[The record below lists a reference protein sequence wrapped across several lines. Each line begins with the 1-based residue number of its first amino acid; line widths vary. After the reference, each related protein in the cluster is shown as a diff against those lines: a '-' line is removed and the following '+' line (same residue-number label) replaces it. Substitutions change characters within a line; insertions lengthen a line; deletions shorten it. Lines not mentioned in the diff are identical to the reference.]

1 MRYGVALKRE
11 AARETARRARANRNT
26 PPAIDVGRVCHRPQ
40 AKLVNAVV
48 LGPLRNVC
56 CLAGRQSGK
65 SFGGGALAPML
76 KVLATPGVNAI
87 VVTATDASCEKMA
100 FLPAV
105 ELNRVHG
112 LGGTPTFAAGDRS
125 MSFANGS
132 VVYYLG
138 ANNQKT
144 IDRLRG
150 TPNLVLCLIDE
161 AGIYD
166 PDTLAEMIKAVRP
179 GLRPRRGTL
188 CVMGTPS
195 PAGKQGTWY
204 DITVNPEYD
213 QHRFDYRDNDRV
225 PDFAEVEKTIDEDL
239 RAQFPEMTPAVARET
254 AWFKREYLALFEV
267 DLAEKVYQLTE
278 NNLVDHIPEQDTHI
292 TGGDIGVSANDAL
305 VGLGWTDG
313 KHDVYVTDQEE
324 ADGQDSIACA
334 DMVNAHNDRRHP
346 ILIAMDAGGLGGKTI
361 KTVQRLYPDVPVV
374 EAEKPPIGIQV
385 RAVNFLLQGGAG
397 WCLKVKRG
405 SPLALQLAGP
415 TWVDGIIGGTINEH
429 GKHSDLVPGLRYV
442 AIKARPYLPERE
454 AVEDDAQRAARAI
467 LEAKAAR
474 LAMAKKR
481 AKEAA
486 KPTAEDRFDEDSDDG
501 GLMGDDDGLTWG

>member
-11 AARETARRARANRNT
+11 AARESARRARANRNT
-26 PPAIDVGRVCHRPQ
+26 PPALDVGKVCHPKQ
-40 AKLVNAVV
+40 ASLVNTIV
-48 LGPLRNVC
+48 LGRYRNVC
-56 CLAGRQSGK
+56 GLAGRQSGK

-112 LGGTPTFAAGDRS
+112 LGGTPTYAAGDRAI
-125 MSFANGS
+125 SFPNGS

-239 RAQFPEMTPAVARET
+239 RAQFPHLTPAVARET
-254 AWFKREYLALFEV
+254 AWFLREYMALFEV
-267 DLAEKVYQLTE
+267 DLSEKVYQLADK
-278 NNLVDHIPEQDTHI
+278 NLVDSVPEQNTHL

-305 VGLGWTDG
+305 VALGWTDG
-313 KHDVYVTDQEE
+313 KHDIYVTDQEE
-324 ADGQDSIACA
+324 ASGQDSIACA

-346 ILIAMDAGGLGGKTI
+346 ITIAMDPGGLGQKTI
-361 KTVQRLYPDVPVV
+361 KTVQRLYPNVPVS
-374 EAEKPPIGIQV
+374 EAEKGPLGIQV
-385 RAVNFLLQGGAG
+385 RAVNFLLQGGDG
-397 WCLKVKRG
+397 WCLKILRG
-405 SPLALQLAGP
+405 SKLALELAGP
-415 TWVDGIIGGTINEH
+415 TWEDGIIGGTIDEH
-429 GKHSDLVPGLRYV
+429 GRHSDLIPSLRYA

-454 AVEDDAQRAARAI
+454 AMLDAEQRAAAAVN
-467 LEAKAAR
+467 EAKAAR

-481 AKEAA
+481 AKATA
-486 KPTAEDRFDEDSDDG
+486 KPTAEDRFDDDGDDG
-501 GLMGDDDGLTWG
+501 GLMGDDDGLIWG